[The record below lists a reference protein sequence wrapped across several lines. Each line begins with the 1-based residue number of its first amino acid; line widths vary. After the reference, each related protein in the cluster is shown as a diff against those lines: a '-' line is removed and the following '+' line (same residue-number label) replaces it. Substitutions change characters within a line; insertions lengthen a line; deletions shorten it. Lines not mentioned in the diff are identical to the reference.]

1 RFVREAEAECY
12 LVEYALAAEDHDPCE
27 RAHHHARENGQN
39 DQENE
44 DALPARARVRAN
56 PSDWVTEEEADER
69 CLQPE
74 KERVPQDRVIEAV
87 GEELHVIGGG
97 PRGRIGSERERNKH
111 DQRRNEERDEQ
122 RRQRQY
128 KARLGS
134 CHRCASATTAG
145 ATASPPPLAG
155 EGQEG
160 GTQNEQEVAVTPSP
174 PLPRKRG
181 GGSRPSLPREITSP
195 A

>member
-87 GEELHVIGGG
+87 GEELHVIGRG

-128 KARLGS
+128 KGRLGR
-134 CHRCASATTAG
+134 CHRCERRAVPQRPLPRLRGRDRKGAG
-145 ATASPPPLAG
+145 KMNEHVESPPPP
-155 EGQEG
+155 
-160 GTQNEQEVAVTPSP
+160 PSP
-174 PLPRKRG
+174 ASG
-181 GGSRPSLPREITSP
+181 GGSRPSLPREIT
-195 A
+195 ATA

>member
-87 GEELHVIGGG
+87 GEELHVIGRG

-128 KARLGS
+128 KGRLGS
-134 CHRCASATTAG
+134 CHRCASATTGG

-160 GTQNEQEVAVTPSP
+160 GTQMNEHVQSPPPHPSP
-174 PLPRKRG
+174 ASG
-181 GGSRPSLPREITSP
+181 GGSRPSLPREITST